1 MGDGAVNTRW
11 VAEMIVRL
19 MKGIADSEN
28 DAVSDVTSSDDEETS
43 ISLGLLLV
51 K

>member
-11 VAEMIVRL
+11 VAETIVRL
-19 MKGIADSEN
+19 MKGIADSED
-28 DAVSDVTSSDDEETS
+28 DAVSDVASSDDGEITV
-43 ISLGLLLV
+43 SLGLLLV

>member
-11 VAEMIVRL
+11 VAERIVRL
-19 MKGIADSEN
+19 MKGIADSE
-28 DAVSDVTSSDDEETS
+28 DDSVSDVASSDDEETS
-43 ISLGLLLV
+43 IALGSLLV